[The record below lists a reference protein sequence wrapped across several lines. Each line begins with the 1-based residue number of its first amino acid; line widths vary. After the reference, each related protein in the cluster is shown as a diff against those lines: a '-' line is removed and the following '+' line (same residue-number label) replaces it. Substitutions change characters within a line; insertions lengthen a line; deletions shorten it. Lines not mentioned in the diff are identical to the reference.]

1 MSKRAWII
9 FAAICVVVLGGL
21 VYFSNSNR
29 INVSDV
35 NVDAI
40 QTASEKSGNI
50 ADHVFG
56 KSDSKV
62 VLIEYGDFQC
72 PGCGNAHPT
81 VKELTEK
88 YKDQIAFV
96 FRNFPITSKHPNA
109 KAAAAAVE
117 AAGLQGKYWEMH
129 NRVFESQNSWGNLDV
144 NQRGGFFEDYA
155 SELGLDLEKFKTDYA
170 SEAINAKISFD
181 QAVGKK
187 AGASA
192 TPTFRLNGEPV
203 GDDIWSDKDK
213 FEQALNDAMKQAGIE
228 VPVAQ

>member
-1 MSKRAWII
+1 MSKRGWII
-9 FAAICVVVLGGL
+9 FAAICVAVLGGL

-29 INVSDV
+29 VNVSDV
-35 NVDAI
+35 NVDAV
-40 QTASEKSGNI
+40 QAASEKSGNI

-62 VLIEYGDFQC
+62 ILIEYGDFQC

-81 VKELTEK
+81 VKALTEK

-129 NRVFESQNSWGNLDV
+129 NRVFESQSSWGNLDA
-144 NQRGGFFEDYA
+144 NQRGGFFEEYASELDLDVEKFKNDYA
-155 SELGLDLEKFKTDYA
+155 SE
-170 SEAINAKISFD
+170 SVNQKISFD

-187 AGASA
+187 AGAEA
-192 TPTFRLNGEPV
+192 TPSFRLNGQPV
-203 GDDIWSDKDK
+203 GDDTWNNEEN
-213 FEQALNDAMKQAGIE
+213 FEKALTDAMKQAGIE
-228 VPVAQ
+228 VSAQQ